1 MRKTLAS
8 TGVAVLLVGL
18 GIGLTP
24 TANAEPTRNAP
35 KPDPATA
42 LARAEKALDQHQSAV
57 RSTDAENYTATRTI
71 IDNDGG
77 SHVRYNRTYKGLRVL
92 GGDFVIHNAPG
103 GAFAGAS
110 VAQPTAITVGT
121 TPKLTAAQAKAAAT
135 KAFSGKIDKISA
147 PELIVDA
154 SEATPRLAWETK
166 IDGVKADQTPS
177 LLSVVVDAS
186 TGAVLDK
193 TDKVRHIE
201 GSGASVYSGTVP
213 VDTTQSGSTFS
224 MVDPSHGNGRTCDLN
239 GGTSTCTT
247 FTDPDNSW
255 GNGATSNRQSA
266 GVDAHFGAAKTFDY
280 FKNVHGRNGIFGNG
294 AGVPSR
300 VHYGNAYVNA
310 FWDGAQMTYGDGASN
325 ARPLVSLDVAGHEMS
340 HGVTEALSGLAYSG
354 DAGGLNE
361 ATSDIFGNMVE
372 FYAATSADPG
382 DYDVGEKIN
391 IRGNGT
397 PLRYMYNPNL
407 DGSSDTC
414 WTSATPGK
422 DPHYSSG
429 PGNHF
434 YFMLAEGSGATAYGT
449 SPVCGGAP
457 AVTGIGRD
465 KASKIWYRAL
475 DVSFTS
481 TESYAKAR
489 VDTLAAAAFLYT
501 QCGTEYK
508 AVQAAWNAVTV
519 ARASTEPICSG
530 TPSPT
535 VSPTT
540 TPPARRPPSPTT
552 SPGGSYFENAN
563 NVNITDNGT
572 VTSNL
577 TVARAGNAPTAL
589 KVGVDIKHT
598 YRGDLVIDL
607 IAPDGSAYRLK
618 NSSGS
623 DSADNVITTYTVN
636 ASTEAANG
644 VWKLQV
650 RDAYAADTGYIDKWS
665 LQF

>member
-1 MRKTLAS
+1 
-8 TGVAVLLVGL
+8 
-18 GIGLTP
+18 LTP
-24 TANAEPTRNAP
+24 TANAETTRSAP

-42 LARAEKALDQHQSAV
+42 LARAEKALDQHQSAI
-57 RSTDAENYTATRTI
+57 RSTDADNYTATRTI

-92 GGDFVIHNAPG
+92 GGDFIIHNAPG

-121 TPKLTAAQAKAAAT
+121 SPKLTVAQAKAAST
-135 KAFSGKIDKISA
+135 KAFSGKIDKIGA

-177 LLSVVVDAS
+177 LLTVVVDAS

-193 TDKVRHIE
+193 TDKVKQVT
-201 GSGASVYSGTVP
+201 GTGASIYSGSVA
-213 VDTTQSGSTFS
+213 VDTTQSGATFS
-224 MVDPSHGNGRTCDLN
+224 LVDPVRGNGRTCDLN

-247 FTDPDNSW
+247 FTDPDNAW
-255 GNGATSNRQSA
+255 GTGAPSNRQSA
-266 GVDAHFGAAKTFDY
+266 GVDAHYGAAKTFDY
-280 FKNVHGRNGIFGNG
+280 FKNVHGRNGIFGTG

-310 FWDGAQMTYGDGASN
+310 FWDGAQMTYGDGSGN
-325 ARPLVSLDVAGHEMS
+325 TKPLVAIDVAGHEMS
-340 HGVTEALSGLAYSG
+340 HGVTEALSGLVYSG

-372 FYAATSADPG
+372 FYAASTTDPG
-382 DYDVGEKIN
+382 DYNVGEKID

-407 DGSSDTC
+407 DGLSDNC
-414 WTSATPGK
+414 WTSSTPGK

-429 PGNHF
+429 VGNHL
-434 YFMLAEGSGATAYGT
+434 YFLLAEGSGSTPFGT
-449 SPVCGGAP
+449 SPVCGSAP
-457 AVTGIGRD
+457 AVTGIGRA
-465 KASKIWYRAL
+465 KAEKIWYRAL
-475 DVSFTS
+475 DVGFTS
-481 TESYAKAR
+481 TESYSKAR
-489 VDTLAAAAFLYT
+489 VDTLAAATFLYGE
-501 QCGTEYK
+501 CGTEYK
-508 AVQAAWNAVTV
+508 TVQAAWTAVSV
-519 ARASTEPICSG
+519 ARVSTEPTCGGS
-530 TPSPT
+530 PSPT
-535 VSPTT
+535 VSPT
-540 TPPARRPPSPTT
+540 ASPT
-552 SPGGSYFENAN
+552 PGGSYFENATRTPIPD
-563 NVNITDNGT
+563 VSTVSSSIT
-572 VTSNL
+572 VT
-577 TVARAGNAPTAL
+577 RAGNAPTGL
-589 KVGVDIKHT
+589 KVGVDITHT

-607 IAPDGSAYRLK
+607 IAPDGSAYRVK

-636 ASTEAANG
+636 ASSEVANG
-644 VWKLQV
+644 AWKLQV
-650 RDAYAADTGYIDKWS
+650 RDAAAADTGAINKWS